1 MGRFEY
7 RLYLFSITLL
17 LLPYIKKSVE
27 TFAME

>member
-17 LLPYIKKSVE
+17 LPDIKKSVE